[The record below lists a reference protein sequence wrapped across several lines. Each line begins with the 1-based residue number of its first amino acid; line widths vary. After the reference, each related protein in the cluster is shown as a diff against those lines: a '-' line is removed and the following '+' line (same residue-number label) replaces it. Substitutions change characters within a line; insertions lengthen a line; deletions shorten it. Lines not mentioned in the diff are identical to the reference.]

1 MRAKQVLRFLFCLC
15 VLSPLAG
22 CVVYEPVPV
31 QQQGPSRFDR
41 AWDAATGAMYDQGV
55 QVSVQDRGAGV
66 IKGARGNASV
76 DASVRR
82 LADGRV
88 EVRFTS
94 SDSGLAYRLSE
105 NYERRMGR

>member
-1 MRAKQVLRFLFCLC
+1 MRPIQAIRLLSC
-15 VLSPLAG
+15 VLFLSLLAG

-31 QQQGPSRFDR
+31 QGPSRFER

-66 IKGARGNASV
+66 IRGARSNASV
-76 DASVRR
+76 DASVRT

-94 SDSGLAYRLSE
+94 SDSGLAHRLSE
-105 NYERRMGR
+105 SYERRMGR